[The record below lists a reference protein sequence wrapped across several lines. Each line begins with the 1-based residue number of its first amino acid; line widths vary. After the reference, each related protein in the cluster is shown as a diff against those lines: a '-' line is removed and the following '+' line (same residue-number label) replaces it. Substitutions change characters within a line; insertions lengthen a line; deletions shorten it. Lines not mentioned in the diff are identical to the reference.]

1 MWPAAGSTLA
11 IVRSRSQNKITWTEH
26 IKQERV
32 LSLTYVHHTRSVELH
47 IISCPDVQH
56 VQLTTNQ
63 SSFHNPAALVAWL
76 VTTRCAVWTVSV
88 CISIYC
94 VSCILSLCGDCGYTS
109 SSQPAPHAA
118 GPGHGEYL
126 LLTKTQ
132 TCRRCVTMF
141 GTKLVA
147 WPQWPQWFLMF
158 TKICQKWKQ
167 WMSASRPLPFSLL
180 RSEHSQT
187 SLTCLSARNVRPGR
201 TLLHKSGA
209 ARVCWNAL
217 STRVLC

>member
-1 MWPAAGSTLA
+1 MSPDKLNS
-11 IVRSRSQNKITWTEH
+11 
-26 IKQERV
+26 
-32 LSLTYVHHTRSVELH
+32 
-47 IISCPDVQH
+47 ISCH
-56 VQLTTNQ
+56 AHMSIVQLTTNQ

-94 VSCILSLCGDCGYTS
+94 VSSILSLCGDCGYTS

-132 TCRRCVTMF
+132 TWRRCMTMF
-141 GTKLVA
+141 GTKCTISGDFGCLTTMILI
-147 WPQWPQWFLMF
+147 LMF

-180 RSEHSQT
+180 RSEHHQT